1 MELPDRLSIEQSFAT
16 RLLGL
21 STKQRNRIIALAGFP
36 PDLSKVPDEEWRR
49 IERENQEKLAAILLL
64 IWLASA
70 ELHGADV
77 SRGRIWLMGHEWAQQ
92 HSITLASQINETT
105 RTLLGRALATGQE
118 ITKAAWAAVLDVVF
132 GEDRAERIAITETTA
147 AQTNAS
153 EAVVPHDANDIWRTS
168 LIYPERVCKIC
179 KPWDGKPR
187 SQWELVFPEG
197 PPQPHVGCNCF
208 VDYAERKA

>member
-1 MELPDRLSIEQSFAT
+1 MELPNRLDIERSFAT

-36 PDLSKVPDEEWRR
+36 PDLTKIPQEEWDR

-77 SRGRIWLMGHEWAQQ
+77 SRGRIWLMGHELAQQ

-118 ITKAAWAAVLDVVF
+118 ITKATWAAVLDTVF
-132 GEDRAERIAITETTA
+132 GEDRAERIAVTETTTA
-147 AQTNAS
+147 TVSAG
-153 EAVVPHDANDIWRTS
+153 EAVVTHSLNDTWFTVS
-168 LIYPERVCKIC
+168 DTAVCPIC
-179 KPWDGKPR
+179 QPLHGVPR
-187 SQWELVFPEG
+187 DVWAMKFPLG
-197 PPQPHVGCNCF
+197 PPAHPVCRCWIQYEGM
-208 VDYAERKA
+208 KA